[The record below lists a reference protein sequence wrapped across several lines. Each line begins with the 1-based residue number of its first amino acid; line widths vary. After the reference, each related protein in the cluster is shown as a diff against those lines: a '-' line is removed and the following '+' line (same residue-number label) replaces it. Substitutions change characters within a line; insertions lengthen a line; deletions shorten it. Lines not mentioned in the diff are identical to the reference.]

1 MSLLEVNKISFS
13 AVQSGTKEIL
23 RDVSI
28 SLDSGSTLGLIGESG
43 SGKTTIAR
51 CIAGLSRPTAG
62 TIFYSGI
69 NIFPETRNRAQV
81 GTAIQLLFQNH
92 SDSLDPCLS
101 IQASL
106 REGIKEKFNTNI
118 KAQLTELL
126 KLVELPEEILDKYPH
141 ELSGGQRQRIALAR
155 ALSVSPGILILD
167 EPTSALDA
175 ITQIQILK
183 MISMLQRATG
193 IAILYISHDIAT
205 TSLICDRIAVL
216 HNGVI
221 VETQDTEQILKQP
234 RHAYTQA
241 TIRNTFEKQ

>member
-1 MSLLEVNKISFS
+1 
-13 AVQSGTKEIL
+13 
-23 RDVSI
+23 
-28 SLDSGSTLGLIGESG
+28 
-43 SGKTTIAR
+43 
-51 CIAGLSRPTAG
+51 
-62 TIFYSGI
+62 
-69 NIFPETRNRAQV
+69 
-81 GTAIQLLFQNH
+81 
-92 SDSLDPCLS
+92 
-101 IQASL
+101 
-106 REGIKEKFNTNI
+106 
-118 KAQLTELL
+118 
-126 KLVELPEEILDKYPH
+126 
-141 ELSGGQRQRIALAR
+141 